1 MTRIIIGLVAVAA
14 LSGCVL
20 PGGVIGNGFTMSG
33 TPEGM
38 RAYFD
43 GTNGLVTNARTQDP
57 EGNSAH
63 WQMRA
68 VQEQEQTKRKCS
80 NCGFLGKLFSKEA
93 PRQGQGS

>member
-1 MTRIIIGLVAVAA
+1 MTRIIVALIAVTALTGCGLAT
-14 LSGCVL
+14 
-20 PGGVIGNGFTMSG
+20 GGVVGDGFTMSG
-33 TPEGM
+33 TAEGV

-43 GTNGLVTNARTQDP
+43 GMNGIVTNTKTTDP

-93 PRQGQGS
+93 PRQGS

>member
-1 MTRIIIGLVAVAA
+1 MTKVIVTLIGVTA
-14 LSGCVL
+14 LTGCSI
-20 PGGVIGNGFTMSG
+20 GGVAGDGFQMSG
-33 TPEGM
+33 SPEGI

-43 GTNGLVTNARTQDP
+43 GTNGLITNARTQDP

-93 PRQGQGS
+93 PQKGS

>member
-1 MTRIIIGLVAVAA
+1 MKLLIALIGVAA
-14 LSGCVL
+14 LSGCAI
-20 PGGVIGNGFTMSG
+20 GGVTGDGFTMSG
-33 TPEGM
+33 SSEGL

-43 GTNGLVTNARTQDP
+43 GMNGIVTNTKTTDP

-80 NCGFLGKLFSKEA
+80 SCGFLGKLFSKEA
-93 PRQGQGS
+93 PSTQRGS

>member
-1 MTRIIIGLVAVAA
+1 MTKLLIGLIGIAA
-14 LSGCVL
+14 LSGCGMAF
-20 PGGVIGNGFTMSG
+20 GGATGDGFTMSG
-33 TPEGM
+33 TAEGL
-38 RAYFD
+38 RAFYD
-43 GTNGLVTNARTQDP
+43 GNNGLITNSRTQDP

-93 PRQGQGS
+93 PMQGS

>member
-1 MTRIIIGLVAVAA
+1 MTKVIIALIGVTA
-14 LSGCVL
+14 LTGCGL
-20 PGGVIGNGFTMSG
+20 AFGGATGDGFTMSG
-33 TPEGM
+33 TAEGV

-43 GTNGLVTNARTQDP
+43 GMNGIVTNTKTTDP

-93 PRQGQGS
+93 PRQGS

>member
-1 MTRIIIGLVAVAA
+1 MKKITIGLVAVAA
-14 LSGCVL
+14 LSGCAI
-20 PGGVIGNGFTMSG
+20 GGVAGDGFQMAG
-33 TPEGM
+33 TAEGM

-43 GTNGLVTNARTQDP
+43 GLNGIVTNTKTTDP
-57 EGNSAH
+57 EGDSAH

-93 PRQGQGS
+93 PRQGS